1 MQKSKRQIFFLVL
14 FLLIYG
20 CKSETDNNNDLKE
33 HNLFGKVKSV
43 KEFTLENNTNRSEL
57 YKFYNP
63 DGKLNKMFQS
73 DKDFTVTT
81 TFEYNKD
88 GKKTAENINTIFQ
101 GHPSPHKFT
110 YEYSDEGNLILEKVY
125 SCNPH
130 LEIEHTTEHIYNSSN
145 IQTEEIEYDDKNIK
159 TRISK
164 FQYDDSGNLIEEKWY
179 DSKGLNSIITSE
191 YDKNGNITTRKV
203 IYPDASKGTSVTYNL
218 KYDKYNN
225 EIYEE
230 VLSAD
235 KPKFHT
241 YSYEYDNQG
250 NWIKRIEIDENNS
263 KKITE
268 RVIKYY

>member
-1 MQKSKRQIFFLVL
+1 MQISKRQIIVLVS

-20 CKSETDNNNDLKE
+20 CKSETENKNDLKD
-33 HNLFGKVKSV
+33 HNLFGKVKSI
-43 KEFTLENNTNRSEL
+43 KEYTAESKTNPSVFYR
-57 YKFYNP
+57 FYNP

-73 DKDFTVTT
+73 DKDFTSTT

-88 GKKTAENINTIFQ
+88 GKKTAENINTIFRGQ
-101 GHPSPHKFT
+101 PSPHKFT
-110 YEYSDEGNLILEKVY
+110 YEYDDKGNLIVLIVY
-125 SCNPH
+125 RGKTK
-130 LEIEHTTEHIYNSSN
+130 LEIEHKTKYSYNSSN
-145 IQTEEIEYDDKNIK
+145 IQTEEIEYDDKN
-159 TRISK
+159 RMSSVRK
-164 FQYDDSGNLIEEKWY
+164 FQYDDNGNLIEEKWY
-179 DSKGLNSIITSE
+179 DSKGLNSIVTSE
-191 YDKNGNITTRKV
+191 YDNNGNTTTRKV
-203 IYPDASKGTSVTYNL
+203 IYPDASKGTSVTYNF

-230 VLSAD
+230 ALSTD
-235 KPKFHT
+235 KPTFHK

>member
-1 MQKSKRQIFFLVL
+1 MQISKRQIFVLVS

-20 CKSETDNNNDLKE
+20 CKSETENKNDLKE
-33 HNLFGKVKSV
+33 NNLYGKVKSV
-43 KEFTLENNTNRSEL
+43 KQFAAESKTEPSVFN
-57 YKFYNP
+57 KFYNP
-63 DGKLNKMFQS
+63 NGKLNKIFQS
-73 DKDFTVTT
+73 NKDFTTTT
-81 TFEYNKD
+81 TFEYNRD
-88 GKKTAENINTIFQ
+88 GKKTVENINTIFQ
-101 GHPSPHKFT
+101 GHPSFHKFT
-110 YEYSDEGNLILEKVY
+110 FEYDDKGNIILEKVY
-125 SCNPH
+125 NCNPH
-130 LEIEHTTEHIYNSSN
+130 LKIEHSIEHIYNSSN

-203 IYPDASKGTSVTYNL
+203 IYPDASKGTSVTYNF

-230 VLSAD
+230 ALSSD
-235 KPKFHT
+235 KPTFIT

-250 NWIKRIEIDENNS
+250 NWIKRIEIDDNNS

-268 RVIKYY
+268 RVIEYY